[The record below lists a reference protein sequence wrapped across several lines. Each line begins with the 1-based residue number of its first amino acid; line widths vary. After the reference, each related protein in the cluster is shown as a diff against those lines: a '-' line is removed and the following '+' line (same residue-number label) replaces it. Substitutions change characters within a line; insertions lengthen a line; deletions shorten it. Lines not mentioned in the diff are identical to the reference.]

1 MTKASSERIRLRVRP
16 ALPSDKEP
24 VLKFCM
30 HTWRGGDYIPE
41 VWDDWMK
48 ERNGKLLVATVNGA
62 PVGVAHAYLQTRSDA
77 WMEGVRVN
85 PEYRGHGI
93 AGRLNKELAAWARRR
108 GAKAARLCTGEDNRA
123 SRRHLLKTGFRP
135 LQTFARYVSTRP
147 LKRHPLG
154 TKQVARY
161 SSAAWTNLNKSR

>member
-24 VLKFCM
+24 VLKFCT

-48 ERNGKLLVATVNGA
+48 ERNGRLLVATIKGD
-62 PVGVAHAYLQTRSDA
+62 PVGVAHAYLQTPSDA
-77 WMEGVRVN
+77 WLEGVRVN

-93 AGRLNKELAAWARRR
+93 AGRLNRELLDWTKRRR
-108 GAKAARLCTGEDNRA
+108 ATAARLCTGEDITA
-123 SRRHLLKTGFRP
+123 SRRHLLKTGFKP

-147 LKRHPLG
+147 LMK
-154 TKQVARY
+154 
-161 SSAAWTNLNKSR
+161 